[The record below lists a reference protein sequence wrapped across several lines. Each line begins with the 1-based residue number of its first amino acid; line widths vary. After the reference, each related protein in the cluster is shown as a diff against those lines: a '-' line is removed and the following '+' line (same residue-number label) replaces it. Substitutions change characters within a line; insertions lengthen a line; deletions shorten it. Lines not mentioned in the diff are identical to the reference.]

1 MKREVKKFYCLWY
14 SAVAAGELISAVVV
28 WTLLVRPSGTERG
41 SYATGRWN
49 GRDLPGQQAE
59 EEEIL

>member
-1 MKREVKKFYCLWY
+1 MAREVKKFYCLWY
-14 SAVAAGELISAVVV
+14 SAVAAGELISTVVV
-28 WTLLVRPSGTERG
+28 CTLLVRPSGIECG

-49 GRDLPGQQAE
+49 GRDLRGQQAK